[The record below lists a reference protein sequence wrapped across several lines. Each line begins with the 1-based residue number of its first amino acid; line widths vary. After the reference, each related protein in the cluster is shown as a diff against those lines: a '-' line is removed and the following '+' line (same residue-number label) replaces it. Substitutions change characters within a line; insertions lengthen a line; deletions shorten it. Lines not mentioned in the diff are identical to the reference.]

1 MKEKISLAAIIEAN
15 EQAGFRYECPLC
27 GNKFGALIGDDSK
40 LHETGEAGSHTL
52 CVKCQSH
59 LIVSEDGTLR
69 SATAEEMV
77 ALFDED
83 PDAYMFLQDMKAAIR
98 GDRDARIRMISL
110 LKP

>member
-15 EQAGFRYECPLC
+15 AQDGFRYECPLC
-27 GNKFGALIGDDSK
+27 GNKFGALVGDDSK
-40 LHETGEAGSHTL
+40 LREMGEIGSHTL
-52 CVKCQSH
+52 CVKCQAD
-59 LIVSEDGTLR
+59 LVVNDDGALR

-83 PDAYMFLQDMKAAIR
+83 PDAYMLLQDMKAAIR
-98 GDRDARIRMISL
+98 GDRDARNRMVSL